1 MSQKN
6 TLLTALIDVPTLPE
20 SALSKKSSTALLIA
34 EVKNGE
40 TLTALSRFNAT
51 DKHLRKT
58 YDHGNDDCNSGP
70 CRGDFSIERHPC
82 EPIGKKSLFGNV

>member
-20 SALSKKSSTALLIA
+20 NALSKKSSTALLIA

-40 TLTALSRFNAT
+40 ALTALSRFNAT
-51 DKHLRKT
+51 NKH
-58 YDHGNDDCNSGP
+58 
-70 CRGDFSIERHPC
+70 
-82 EPIGKKSLFGNV
+82 